1 MALQT
6 KTISTG
12 SYAWQSWSNSYVISL
27 KLTEESVDVGANT
40 SRVSYLF
47 TISNT
52 DNNRFYDYYYN
63 WDISVGGQ
71 TIPIRNF
78 YFDLRNNNTTQTIAT
93 GSITVAHNADG
104 TLDMPYNV
112 SIPNVKADNQ
122 YGPPAM
128 SLSGTWPLT
137 AIPRASAV
145 YCPSGIIG
153 SPVNI
158 TIERA
163 EGDMT
168 HTLTYAFGSLSGT
181 IATKTALV
189 AVAWTIPTD
198 FYSQIPNAK
207 AGIGTIYCACY
218 QGNTLLGT
226 SSCQFYVNTDESAAR
241 PALTASVTDVNPS
254 TVALTGDANVL
265 VRYFS
270 TAQASATYEAKN
282 GATITGYT
290 MRHNGK
296 TYAETPITVEG
307 VETGAFYFSV
317 TDSRGYTTE
326 ITQNKTVIP
335 YIKPT
340 CNFLESP
347 MDADGNMQINLQGN
361 CFAGSF
367 GAVNNEITVQYRYR
381 TSNSSYG
388 EWQTMPVV
396 MGNNTYTA
404 QVALTGLNYRLVNTF
419 QARVTDKL
427 ETAQSTNYKVRV
439 IPVFDWGETDFN
451 INGTLKINNTAMTDH
466 VVAQGS
472 AGVWNY
478 RKWASG
484 RAECWG
490 VAELQSGVWN
500 GSSNLYYVV
509 KRFSVPS
516 GIFADIPT
524 VSLTVRSTSGA
535 IVAPATTEPVSKT
548 EVSTMLVRF
557 YGGTD
562 DIAVTMSVYA
572 YGRWQ

>member
-1 MALQT
+1 
-6 KTISTG
+6 
-12 SYAWQSWSNSYVISL
+12 
-27 KLTEESVDVGANT
+27 
-40 SRVSYLF
+40 
-47 TISNT
+47 
-52 DNNRFYDYYYN
+52 
-63 WDISVGGQ
+63 
-71 TIPIRNF
+71 
-78 YFDLRNNNTTQTIAT
+78 
-93 GSITVAHNADG
+93 
-104 TLDMPYNV
+104 
-112 SIPNVKADNQ
+112 
-122 YGPPAM
+122 
-128 SLSGTWPLT
+128 
-137 AIPRASAV
+137 
-145 YCPSGIIG
+145 
-153 SPVNI
+153 
-158 TIERA
+158 
-163 EGDMT
+163 MT

-226 SSCQFYVNTDESAAR
+226 STCQFYVNTDESAAR

-361 CFAGSF
+361 CFTGSF
-367 GAVNNEITVQYRYR
+367 GVVNNEITVQYRYR

-404 QVALTGLNYRLVNTF
+404 QIALTGLNYRLVHTF
-419 QARVTDKL
+419 QARVVDKL
-427 ETAQSTNYKVRV
+427 ATVQSANYKVSV
-439 IPVFDWGETDFN
+439 IPAFDWGQNDFN
-451 INGTLKINNTAMTDH
+451 INGTLKINNTP
-466 VVAQGS
+466 VVDYVVEQGVS
-472 AGVWNY
+472 GVWSY

-484 RAECWG
+484 LAECWG
-490 VAELQSGVWN
+490 SFSTQSGAWN
-500 GSSNLYYVV
+500 GTNNVYYITKTIPLLSGFFVSAPKVMATVNSCRYIVV
-509 KRFSVPS
+509 
-516 GIFADIPT
+516 PT
-524 VSLTVRSTSGA
+524 V
-535 IVAPATTEPVSKT
+535 IVPTTTECVVT
-548 EVSTMLVRF
+548 FMHF
-557 YGGTD
+557 YGGIED
-562 DIAVTMSVYA
+562 VAMGMLIYA
-572 YGRWQ
+572 NGQWK